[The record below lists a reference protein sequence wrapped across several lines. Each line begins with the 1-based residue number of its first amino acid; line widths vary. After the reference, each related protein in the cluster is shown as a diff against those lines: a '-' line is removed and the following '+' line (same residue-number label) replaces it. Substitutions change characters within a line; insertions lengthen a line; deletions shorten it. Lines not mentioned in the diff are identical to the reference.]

1 MRNLAG
7 LILMIMSVYLN
18 AYELSGIDAAYYDFD
33 ARITA
38 LGGAAV
44 ALAGTSPAAMIANP
58 AALAE
63 QETSKIFQVSNST
76 YLDLLSYN
84 YAGLSWQKQPGRTL
98 ALAVD
103 FCGDEVM
110 TEYEFIFSYSTKAER
125 FYKGN
130 AILEK
135 LNIGLN
141 FKLLGSS
148 FGNNKDGVWYDENG
162 YNHQVQGNSYGFG
175 LDWGVQYK
183 LNDQHRLGLF
193 NRNLANTIFY
203 SSSNEVGTAAG
214 DYQESRPATLVCGYC
229 YSQSQ
234 VLLCLDYDISLYDDR
249 ESYLRSGLEI
259 KMFDDVLKLRT
270 GLATELYS
278 LHALHY
284 NFGCGIN
291 FRIVRRQF
299 QLDIAYRVFS
309 QWQGHNNLL
318 FGLKMSL

>member
-7 LILMIMSVYLN
+7 LILLMMWVSLN
-18 AYELSGIDAAYYDFD
+18 AGELSGIDAAYYDFD

-63 QETSKIFQVSNST
+63 QENGKIFQVSNST

-84 YAGLSWQKQPGRTL
+84 YAGLSWNKQSGKTM

-110 TEYEFIFSYSTKAER
+110 TEYELIFSYSTKAEQ

-135 LNIGLN
+135 LNVGIN

-148 FGNNKDGVWYDENG
+148 FGDNKAGAWYDENG

-175 LDWGVQYK
+175 LDWGMQYK
-183 LNDQHRLGLF
+183 LNEQHRLGLF
-193 NRNLANTIFY
+193 NRNPLNTIFY
-203 SSSNEVGTAAG
+203 SSSNEVGTAEG
-214 DYQESRPATLVCGYC
+214 DYSEARPVTLVCGYC
-229 YSQSQ
+229 YSTSQ
-234 VLLCLDYDISLYDDR
+234 ALLCLDYDISLYDDR

-259 KMFDDVLKLRT
+259 NLMGDKLSLRT
-270 GLATELYS
+270 GLASELFS
-278 LHALHY
+278 LQTLHY

-291 FRIVRRQF
+291 FRVVRKQF

-318 FGLKMSL
+318 FGLKMSI